1 MLPGHFALLVDGI
14 SAFKTL
20 FERLEKAQKS
30 IYVEIFIFADDQTG
44 WEMALML
51 AKKAREGLD
60 VRVMY
65 DQIGTY
71 YFSFFNWRAITGR
84 MALLRFL
91 KTQGVQIVHAGEPNP
106 FHFQLDHRKIIVID
120 SAEAFTGGMNIGDH
134 YQFEWHD
141 IFIHIKE
148 PQIAQG
154 FERVFLK
161 EWDGD
166 TPTSEEIPWRDSIYS
181 MLITDFKV
189 NDIEEDLN
197 SRIRRAKKSIF
208 IEVPYITDIRLIR
221 ALIDAKKRGVDVK
234 VIVPKVSNHLVTRIQ
249 HAVTVKWMRYFDIDI
264 YIYGKTLNH
273 LKVYLIDDEYVSLG
287 SANATYRSMKRNKE
301 FNLGTNDRQIINT
314 VREYLFERDFK
325 RSIRMQSMW
334 ENAG

>member
-1 MLPGHFALLVDGI
+1 MLPAHFSLLVDGI
-14 SAFKTL
+14 SAFNTL
-20 FERLEKAQKS
+20 FERLEKAERS
-30 IYVEIFIFADDQTG
+30 IYVEMFIFSDDKTG
-44 WEMALML
+44 WDMALIL

-71 YFSFFNWRAITGR
+71 YFSFYSWRAITGR
-84 MALLRFL
+84 LALLRFL
-91 KTQGVQIVHAGEPNP
+91 KTQGVKIIHAGEPNP

-120 SAEAFTGGMNIGDH
+120 SKEAFTGGMNIGDH

-148 PQIAQG
+148 PEIAHG
-154 FERVFLK
+154 FERIFLR
-161 EWDGD
+161 EWMEDV
-166 TPTSEEIPWRDSIYS
+166 PKSEDIIWNENTYS
-181 MLITDFKV
+181 MLITDFKI

-197 SRIRRAKKSIF
+197 RRIRTAKKNVF

-234 VIVPKVSNHLVTRIQ
+234 VIIPKVSNHLITRLQ
-249 HAVTVKWMRYFDIDI
+249 HAVTVKWMRFFDVDI
-264 YIYGKTLNH
+264 FIYGKTLNH

-301 FNLGTNDRQIINT
+301 FNLGTNDKKIVDT
-314 VREYLFERDFK
+314 VKEYLFERDFK
-325 RSIRMQSMW
+325 RSIRMKSIW
-334 ENAG
+334 ESAG